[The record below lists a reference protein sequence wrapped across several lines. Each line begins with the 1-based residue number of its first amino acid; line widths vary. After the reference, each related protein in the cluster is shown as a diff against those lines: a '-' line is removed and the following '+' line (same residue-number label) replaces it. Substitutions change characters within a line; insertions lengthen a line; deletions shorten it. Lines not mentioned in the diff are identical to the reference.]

1 MRKVGATAGSKSD
14 SGKYEWQLR
23 NKHGLK
29 LLLLL
34 LELIVNWQV
43 PTTVVTSLMFT
54 GYEEGVD
61 VVW

>member
-1 MRKVGATAGSKSD
+1 VTAGNMSYSR
-14 SGKYEWQLR
+14 KYKWQLR
-23 NKHGLK
+23 SKHRLK

-43 PTTVVTSLMFT
+43 PTKVLTSLMFT